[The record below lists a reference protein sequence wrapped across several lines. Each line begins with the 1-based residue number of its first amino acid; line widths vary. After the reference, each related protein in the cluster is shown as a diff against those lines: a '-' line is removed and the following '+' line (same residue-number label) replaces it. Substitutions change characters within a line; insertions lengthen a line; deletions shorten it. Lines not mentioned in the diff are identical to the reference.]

1 MPGHG
6 PHLPRRSAG
15 CHAGELHRPVPRS
28 RAGGG
33 PRSSWQPQCRGW
45 RRGRSASAG
54 ARPSARPARS
64 DRQAQIRTGERLL
77 LPLYHQ
83 GRPLPLHQPC
93 VGCGKCAAVCVEN
106 NIRLRDGRPVW
117 GDRCTHCMACIC
129 GCPAGAI
136 EYGRAS
142 RGKPRYQCPEY
153 EK

>member
-1 MPGHG
+1 MTSVKKK
-6 PHLPRRSAG
+6 RRRAVVEQAACVACG
-15 CHAGELHRPVPRS
+15 CCVRVCPLRAIEIVRGVMAQVDGEK
-28 RAGGG
+28 
-33 PRSSWQPQCRGW
+33 
-45 RRGRSASAG
+45 
-54 ARPSARPARS
+54 
-64 DRQAQIRTGERLL
+64 
-77 LPLYHQ
+77 
-83 GRPLPLHQPC
+83 C

-153 EK
+153 REE